1 VLEENGYRVLEAASG
16 IDALGICDRARER
29 IDLLLTDVMMPRMS
43 GAALAEGVRTRH
55 PETRVVFMSGYTDE
69 EAVRRAAADGGVR
82 FLQKPYTPGGLLRAV
97 RAALDARDPA
107 VRT

>member
-1 VLEENGYRVLEAASG
+1 
-16 IDALGICDRARER
+16 
-29 IDLLLTDVMMPRMS
+29 MMPRMS

-82 FLQKPYTPGGLLRAV
+82 FLQKPYTPAGLLRTI
-97 RAALDARDPA
+97 RAALDARDSA
-107 VRT
+107 VKT